1 MSKSLGFVVNPK
13 SGHLLMAVRIASADK
28 PGSDD
33 VSVMSVDSREV
44 GRGFVSSFSDEA
56 SDATGLPRAHVPRG
70 VIDIG
75 SGYGTPLYCALAL
88 QAHLQFTGLDDSSGH
103 ESIGD
108 GISSYTT
115 NESRTTSE
123 RSVEASKWWSN
134 ALNYYGLSSR
144 RVSMDGKIFD
154 SMKYEAAAARGI
166 VALEAA
172 VAPASPGKMVGS
184 FLRSFKM
191 PEAGSYATLVAV
203 NWGAMKAREEEGT
216 MDILD
221 ACMTMARSA
230 GASKRD
236 LDGMMMRFRKGADV
250 RPKREVRSAVSV
262 DDAMKELDILDRR
275 RRSLARAGR
284 SRKQKVA
291 NPHRVEPV
299 FYGHTRSNPGNDP
312 ALMSE
317 LSRVAELR
325 RELGWDRF

>member
-13 SGHLLMAVRIASADK
+13 SGHLLMAVRIASTEK

-70 VIDIG
+70 VIETG
-75 SGYGTPLYCALAL
+75 GGYGTPLYCALAL
-88 QAHLQFTGLDDSSGH
+88 QAHLRFVGLDERIGVD
-103 ESIGD
+103 GD

-115 NESRTTSE
+115 DETRTTIE
-123 RSVEASKWWSN
+123 RSLDASKWWKN

-144 RVSMDGKIFD
+144 RVSSDGKIFD
-154 SMKYEAAAARGI
+154 SMKYEAAVARGI

-221 ACMTMARSA
+221 ACMTMARNS
-230 GASKRD
+230 GASKKD

-250 RPKREVRSAVSV
+250 KPKREVRSAVSV

-275 RRSLARAGR
+275 RKSLARAGR

-299 FYGHTRSNPGNDP
+299 FYGRTRSNPGNDP

-317 LSRVAELR
+317 LSRVAGLR

>member
-28 PGSDD
+28 SGSDD

-44 GRGFVSSFSDEA
+44 GRGFVSSYSDEA
-56 SDATGLPRAHVPRG
+56 SDAAGLPRAHVPRG
-70 VIDIG
+70 VVETG
-75 SGYGTPLYCALAL
+75 GGYGTPLYCALAL
-88 QAHLQFTGLDDSSGH
+88 QAHLRFVGLDERIGVD
-103 ESIGD
+103 GD

-115 NESRTTSE
+115 DETRTTIE
-123 RSVEASKWWSN
+123 RSLDASKWWKN

-144 RVSMDGKIFD
+144 RVSSDGKIFD

-166 VALEAA
+166 VALESA
-172 VAPASPGKMVGS
+172 VAPASPGKMVGN

-230 GASKRD
+230 GASKKD

-275 RRSLARAGR
+275 RKSLARAGR

-299 FYGHTRSNPGNDP
+299 FYGRTRVNPGNDP

-317 LSRVAELR
+317 LSRVAGLR